1 LSPYKDFCK
10 KTDMIRCSG
19 VDEAG
24 RLLAVDRLVQMTMK
38 KSVLH
43 VQLVYRPSARS
54 GDAEDDPNSGRF
66 DNRTERL
73 VVVDAVLL

>member
-1 LSPYKDFCK
+1 MVSRVNKA
-10 KTDMIRCSG
+10 R
-19 VDEAG
+19 
-24 RLLAVDRLVQMTMK
+24 RLLTVDGLLQVAVK

-43 VQLVYRPSARS
+43 IQLVYRPSARS